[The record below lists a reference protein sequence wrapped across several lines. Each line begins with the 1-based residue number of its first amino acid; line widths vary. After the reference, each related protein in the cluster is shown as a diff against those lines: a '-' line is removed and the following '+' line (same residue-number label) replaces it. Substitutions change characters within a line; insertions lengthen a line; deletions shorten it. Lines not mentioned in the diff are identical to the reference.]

1 MHDAVGFL
9 SGMSYCDMHDWRV
22 LNAAKN
28 LSMNKQMPI
37 GTLSR
42 VTVAA
47 VKAFC
52 CGQYDNQDWKT
63 PHRSKVLTIHICE
76 DIAWVDRVDSDTIL
90 SMQHGKVPGD
100 LQTSTSSHINTLS
113 LTTRCAR
120 QLALAMLTWEDT
132 QQAVIPAAGRT
143 LQI

>member
-1 MHDAVGFL
+1 MPGGGLLSLSTEKQEPVG
-9 SGMSYCDMHDWRV
+9 
-22 LNAAKN
+22 
-28 LSMNKQMPI
+28 I
-37 GTLSR
+37 LSR
-42 VTVAA
+42 VLDQLLQQSKYSVAA
-47 VKAFC
+47 RMIFRN
-52 CGQYDNQDWKT
+52 GKT
-63 PHRSKVLTIHICE
+63 LHRGKLLTIHICE

-100 LQTSTSSHINTLS
+100 LQTSTSSHITTLS

-132 QQAVIPAAGRT
+132 QQAVFPAAGRT